1 MVYANDFFGN
11 TDSDILNAAIAGRDS
26 DGFVIIEQRKSDIY
40 PERHYWLL
48 DNAILLPSNTTVIIR
63 NCKLKLSDQC
73 RDNFFRS
80 ANCGL
85 GIEENEP
92 LSNIYI
98 KGEGN
103 AELEGADHPRATGD
117 SSKILKNICP
127 FTVED
132 ICKYADWIEDE
143 RRTPDKITFA
153 DRHDYSFG
161 TDAGKEGE
169 SQKGDWR
176 GIGILF
182 ACVSNFSISGITV
195 RESHGW
201 AISLEDCSYGYVEKI
216 HFDARMNKMID
227 GMLQNMENQDGI
239 DLRNGCH
246 DITISDI
253 TGETGDDVVALTAI
267 ASPDGRPGG
276 SLGSTHVMHHDWTR
290 RDPDIYNVII
300 RNIRAYSSLCFLV
313 RLLPCESSIRNVVID
328 SVVDTSPEDAFCG
341 CITLGEK
348 DATYGKNLPESMR
361 NITISNVVYHSTDRT
376 AIWLSGYL
384 QDSAIS
390 NVVAMRTQS
399 SVIWVRREDGLKNVK
414 LSNIVYRDGIQMI
427 ERHKSKSTC

>member
-1 MVYANDFFGN
+1 MVYANHFLGN
-11 TDSDILNAAIAGRDS
+11 TDSDILNTAIENRDS
-26 DGFVIIEQRKSDIY
+26 DGIVIIGPRKSDRE
-40 PERHYWLL
+40 PERNYWLL
-48 DNAILLPSNTTVIIR
+48 DNAILLPSNTTVILQ
-63 NCKLKLSDQC
+63 NCKLKLSDRC

-92 LSNIYI
+92 IFNVQI

-103 AELEGADHPRATGD
+103 AVLEGADHPRATGD
-117 SSKILKNICP
+117 ESKTLKRPCP

-132 ICKYADWIEDE
+132 ICKYADWVEE
-143 RRTPDKITFA
+143 QRRSPEKITSS
-153 DRHDYSFG
+153 DRHHYSYG

-169 SQKGDWR
+169 SQTGDWR

-182 ACVSNFSISGITV
+182 ASVSHFSISGITV

-201 AISLEDCSYGYVEKI
+201 AISLEDCSDGHVENI

-246 DITISDI
+246 DIAISDI

-267 ASPDGRPGG
+267 ASGTYRPGG
-276 SLGSTHVMHHDWTR
+276 SLGNTHVMHSDWTR
-290 RDPDIYNVII
+290 RNPDIYNITI

-313 RLLPCESSIRNVVID
+313 RLLPCECSIYNVMIDGVI
-328 SVVDTSPEDAFCG
+328 DTSPKNVSCG
-341 CITLGEK
+341 CIFLGEK
-348 DATYGKNLPESMR
+348 DMIYGKNLPESLR
-361 NITISNVVYHSTDRT
+361 NITISNVIYNNTKT
-376 AIWLSGYL
+376 AAIRVDGYL
-384 QDSAIS
+384 QDSTIT
-390 NVVAMRTQS
+390 NVIATRSGFPIV
-399 SVIWVRREDGLKNVK
+399 SVLRENGLKNVK
-414 LSNIVYRDGIQMI
+414 VSNIVAGEEI
-427 ERHKSKSTC
+427 

>member
-1 MVYANDFFGN
+1 MVYANNFLGK
-11 TDSDILNAAIAGRDS
+11 TDSDIINSAIENRDS
-26 DGFVIIEQRKSDIY
+26 DGIVVIGPKRA
-40 PERHYWLL
+40 ERNYWLL
-48 DNAILLPSNTTVIIR
+48 DNAILLPSNTTVILQ

-92 LSNIYI
+92 VFNIHI

-103 AELEGADHPRATGD
+103 AVLEGANHPRATGD
-117 SSKILKNICP
+117 EGKILKKPCP

-132 ICKYADWIEDE
+132 ICKCADWVEEE
-143 RRTPDKITFA
+143 RRTPEQITFA
-153 DRHDYSFG
+153 DRHDFSYG
-161 TDAGKEGE
+161 TDAGKAGE

-182 ACVSNFSISGITV
+182 ACANNFSISGLTI

-201 AISLEDCSYGYVEKI
+201 AISLEDCSEGRVEKI

-267 ASPDGRPGG
+267 ASRTHYRPGG
-276 SLGSTHVMHHDWTR
+276 EIGNTHIMHNDWSR
-290 RDPDIYNVII
+290 RDPDIYNIII
-300 RNIRAYSSLCFLV
+300 RNVRAYSSLCYIV
-313 RLLPCESSIRNVVID
+313 RLLPCECCIRNVVID
-328 SVVDTSPEDAFCG
+328 GVIDTSPDDVTCG
-341 CITLGEK
+341 CIFLGEK
-348 DATYGKNLPESMR
+348 DSIYGKNLPGSLR
-361 NITISNVVYHSTDRT
+361 NITISNVIYNNTKRA
-376 AIWLSGYL
+376 AIRVDGYL
-384 QDSAIS
+384 QDSTIT
-390 NVVAMRTQS
+390 NVIATRTKS
-399 SVIWVRREDGLKNVK
+399 SVISVLREGGLKNVMIN
-414 LSNIVYRDGIQMI
+414 NIVHCEETQSVEKM
-427 ERHKSKSTC
+427 

>member
-1 MVYANDFFGN
+1 MVYANDFLGN
-11 TDSDILNAAIAGRDS
+11 TDSDILNSAIRGRDS
-26 DGFVIIEQRKSDIY
+26 DGIVIIGPRESGVESDRKWWS
-40 PERHYWLL
+40 L
-48 DNAILLPSNTTVIIR
+48 DTAILLPSNTTVILR
-63 NCKLKLSDQC
+63 NCKLKLSDGC

-92 LSNIYI
+92 LSNIHV

-103 AELEGADHPRATGD
+103 AVLEGADHPRATGD
-117 SSKILKNICP
+117 GSKVLKNPCP

-132 ICKYADWIEDE
+132 ICKYADWVEAE
-143 RRTPDKITFA
+143 RRTPEKITFA
-153 DRHDYSFG
+153 DRHCYSYG

-169 SQKGDWR
+169 SQRGDWR

-182 ACVSNFSISGITV
+182 ACVSDFSISGLTV

-201 AISLEDCSYGYVEKI
+201 AISLEDCSEGCVEKI

-267 ASPDGRPGG
+267 ADANYRTGG
-276 SLGSTHVMHHDWTR
+276 ILGKTHVMHNDWSR
-290 RDPDIYNVII
+290 RDPDIYNIII
-300 RNIRAYSSLCFLV
+300 RNVRACSSLCFLV
-313 RLLPCESSIRNVVID
+313 RLLPCECCIRNVVID
-328 SVVDTSPEDAFCG
+328 GVIDTSTEDVMRG
-341 CITLGEK
+341 GIYLGER
-348 DATYGKNLPESMR
+348 DTAYGRNLPGSLL
-361 NITISNVVYHSTDRT
+361 NITVSNVIYNNAKGSAVRVN
-376 AIWLSGYL
+376 GYL
-384 QDSAIS
+384 QDSTIT
-390 NVVAMRTQS
+390 NVIAARTEDPAV
-399 SVIWVRREDGLKNVK
+399 SVLREGGMKNVMIG
-414 LSNIVYRDGIQMI
+414 NIVHNEKTQVAEKM
-427 ERHKSKSTC
+427 

>member
-1 MVYANDFFGN
+1 MVYANDFRGN
-11 TDSDILNAAIAGRDS
+11 TDSDILNAAVEGRDC
-26 DGFVIIEQRKSDIY
+26 DGFVIIEPRKADKD
-40 PERHYWLL
+40 PERHDWLL
-48 DNAILLPSNTTVIIR
+48 DRAITLPSNTTIIIR

-92 LSNIYI
+92 LFNIHI

-117 SSKILKNICP
+117 GGKILKNPCP

-132 ICKYADWIEDE
+132 ICKCADWVEQK
-143 RRTPDKITFA
+143 RRVPEQITFA
-153 DRHDYSFG
+153 DRHDYSYG

-182 ACVSNFSISGITV
+182 ACVSHFSISGITI

-201 AISLEDCSYGYVEKI
+201 AISLEACSDGYVEKI

-253 TGETGDDVVALTAI
+253 SGETGDDVVALTAI
-267 ASPDGRPGG
+267 ASSKYTAGG
-276 SLGSTHVMHHDWTR
+276 ILGKTHVMHSDWTR
-290 RDPDIYNVII
+290 RDPDIYNIVI
-300 RNIRAYSSLCFLV
+300 RNVRAYSSLCYLV
-313 RLLPCESSIRNVVID
+313 RLLPCECSIRNVVID
-328 SVVDTSPEDAFCG
+328 GVMDTSPSDVVCG
-341 CITLGEK
+341 GIFLGEK
-348 DATYGKNLPESMR
+348 DTAYGRNLPGSMR
-361 NITISNVVYHSTDRT
+361 NITISNVIYNNVQKVIQVD
-376 AIWLSGYL
+376 GYL
-384 QDSAIS
+384 QDSTIT
-390 NVVAMRTQS
+390 NVVAMRTKFPVV
-399 SVIWVRREDGLKNVK
+399 SVLRENGLENVK
-414 LSNIVYRDGIQMI
+414 LCNIVGGAGIQI
-427 ERHKSKSTC
+427 VEKT

>member
-1 MVYANDFFGN
+1 MVYANDFFGK
-11 TDSDILNAAIAGRDS
+11 TDSDIINSAIENRDS
-26 DGFVIIEQRKSDIY
+26 DGIVIIGPKSS
-40 PERHYWLL
+40 ERNYWLL
-48 DNAILLPSNTTVIIR
+48 DNAILLPSNTTVILQ

-92 LSNIYI
+92 VFNIHI

-117 SSKILKNICP
+117 ESKILKKPCP

-132 ICKYADWIEDE
+132 ICKYADWVEDE
-143 RRTPDKITFA
+143 RRTPEQITFA
-153 DRHDYSFG
+153 DRHNFSYG
-161 TDAGKEGE
+161 TDAGKDGE

-182 ACVSNFSISGITV
+182 VRVSNFSISGITV

-201 AISLEDCSYGYVEKI
+201 AISLEDCSHGYLEKI
-216 HFDARMNKMID
+216 RFDARMNKMID

-267 ASPDGRPGG
+267 ADKKYRPGG
-276 SLGSTHVMHHDWTR
+276 ILGNTHVMHNDWTR
-290 RDPDIYNVII
+290 RDPDIYNITI
-300 RNIRAYSSLCFLV
+300 RNIRAYSSLCYIV
-313 RLLPCESSIRNVVID
+313 RLLPCECCIRNVVID
-328 SVVDTSPEDAFCG
+328 GVIDTSPEDVTCG
-341 CITLGEK
+341 CIFLGEK
-348 DATYGKNLPESMR
+348 DASYGRNLPESLR
-361 NITISNVVYHSTDRT
+361 NITISNIIYNNTKKA
-376 AIWLSGYL
+376 AIRIDGYL
-384 QDSAIS
+384 QDSTITNVIATRTKHPAIS
-390 NVVAMRTQS
+390 VL
-399 SVIWVRREDGLKNVK
+399 REGGLKNV
-414 LSNIVYRDGIQMI
+414 MI
-427 ERHKSKSTC
+427 NNVVHSEETQPVEKI